1 MPKNVV
7 TMLDPE
13 GLGRQVVRK
22 LCKQHA
28 IRIAEFEELVQ
39 AEVEQ
44 TGKLRKKG
52 LWDQFDD
59 ILDRMEDDA

>member
-1 MPKNVV
+1 MSKSVV
-7 TMLDPE
+7 TLLDPN
-13 GLGRQVVRK
+13 GTGRTIARK
-22 LCKQHA
+22 LCKQHG

-44 TGKLRKKG
+44 TGKLRKRN

-59 ILDRMEDDA
+59 ILDRMEEQG

>member
-1 MPKNVV
+1 
-7 TMLDPE
+7 LDQE
-13 GLGRQVVRK
+13 DGRSLVKRLCRQHKVR
-22 LCKQHA
+22 LP
-28 IRIAEFEELVQ
+28 EFEELVQ

-59 ILDRMEDDA
+59 ILDRMEEA

>member
-1 MPKNVV
+1 MTV
-7 TMLDPE
+7 LDPN
-13 GLGRQVVRK
+13 GLGRQMVKK
-22 LCKQHA
+22 LCREHS

-59 ILDRMEDDA
+59 ILDRMEDER